1 MRAFNFR
8 RSLPLPSLIIA
19 GGLLCTAFA
28 CDAGEDGD
36 STPDVPTARFTAGIN
51 GHTFQGTGPFEGL
64 RIIVPAGALSADATL
79 VVTQREG
86 EPLPSGGQA
95 VGPQF
100 EIGPDD
106 LLLDKPLAITL
117 PFDPSQVVNAGA
129 DVRGVK
135 VWAVLG
141 EGWTL
146 VDSAEVISTGR
157 VQVAIDPPTLLG
169 AGIDLS
175 Q

>member
-1 MRAFNFR
+1 MHAFNLR
-8 RSLPLPSLIIA
+8 LALIA
-19 GGLLCTAFA
+19 SFSFFTASA
-28 CDAGEDGD
+28 CDSGSDEASAVED
-36 STPDVPTARFTAGIN
+36 PTASFTAGIE
-51 GHTFQGTGPFEGL
+51 GRTFEGSGAFEGL
-64 RIIVPAGALSADATL
+64 RIIVPAGALSAETTL
-79 VVTQREG
+79 IVTQREG
-86 EPLPSGGQA
+86 DPLPSGGQA

-106 LLLDKPLAITL
+106 LLLEKPLAVIL
-117 PFDPSQVVNAGA
+117 PFDPNQVIDAGA

-146 VDSAEVISTGR
+146 VDSAEVVSAGR
-157 VQVAIDPPTLLG
+157 VQVDIDPPTLLG
-169 AGIDLS
+169 AGIVLP

>member
-1 MRAFNFR
+1 MRAFIL
-8 RSLPLPSLIIA
+8 SSVALVL
-19 GGLLCTAFA
+19 GLG
-28 CDAGEDGD
+28 CDPGPAGD
-36 STPDVPTARFTAGIN
+36 STGDVPTARFKAGVS
-51 GHTFQGTGPFEGL
+51 GHTFEGSGPFEGL
-64 RIIVPAGALSADATL
+64 RIVVPAGALSAETSL
-79 VVTQREG
+79 VVIQRDG

-106 LLLDKPLAITL
+106 LMLDAPLLVTL
-117 PFDPSQVVNAGA
+117 PFDASQVVNAGA

-141 EGWTL
+141 EGWSL
-146 VDSAEVISTGR
+146 IDSAEVISSGR

-169 AGIDLS
+169 AGIQLAN
-175 Q
+175 